1 MADMEQQI
9 FDDGAGPGAAPAPDS
24 SPPPSPPPQPSVFPQ
39 TSPSQDSQAISDAI
53 ASVRGPVPNYGTQPA
68 PPPQRPTPPPNPDD
82 QPVTGGVLRQ
92 LLEERQT
99 RQRLEAQL
107 RDHQARE
114 QERARQQSAPKTED
128 LIFSDPEAFKKQMQ
142 DEYRKEIANVR
153 IETDMEMASMRH
165 GPLFQAAWNHFLA
178 SCQNGADPV
187 SYFRVINARSPGE
200 EVVRWF
206 NERRIMHE
214 TGGDINAYRN
224 RVAQQLL
231 QDPNF
236 LAYMQQQQQ
245 NGGGVPPA
253 HQLPQQGQQQPRGQD
268 GRFVP
273 QPQQPQPRQEVRL
286 PSSLS
291 RMNGASRGAAFNEP
305 EDGSEEAIFDAGRP
319 QAKH

>member
-24 SPPPSPPPQPSVFPQ
+24 SPPPSAPPQPSVFPQ
-39 TSPSQDSQAISDAI
+39 TPQDSQAISDAI
-53 ASVRGPVPNYGTQPA
+53 SAVRGPVPNYGTQPQA
-68 PPPQRPTPPPNPDD
+68 PATPRPASPPNPDD

-114 QERARQQSAPKTED
+114 QERARQQTAPKTED
-128 LIFSDPEAFKKQMQ
+128 LLFNDPEAFKRQMQ
-142 DEYRKEIANVR
+142 DEYRKELANLRV
-153 IETDMEMASMRH
+153 ETDMEMASMRH

-236 LAYMQQQQQ
+236 LAYMQQQQA
-245 NGGGVPPA
+245 NGGPMP
-253 HQLPQQGQQQPRGQD
+253 PQQPQPGQTQPRGED
-268 GRFVP
+268 GRFR
-273 QPQQPQPRQEVRL
+273 PQQPQPRQEVRL
-286 PSSLS
+286 PTSLS
-291 RMNGASRGAAFNEP
+291 RMNGASRGAAFTEP

>member
-1 MADMEQQI
+1 MMADMEQQI
-9 FDDGAGPGAAPAPDS
+9 FDDGATADAPPPSPDRG
-24 SPPPSPPPQPSVFPQ
+24 PPSPPPQPSVFPQ
-39 TSPSQDSQAISDAI
+39 PTQDSQAISDAI
-53 ASVRGPVPNYGTQPA
+53 SAVRGPVPNYGTQPQA
-68 PPPQRPTPPPNPDD
+68 PPPRPPPPPNPDD

-107 RDHQARE
+107 RDHQTRE
-114 QERARQQSAPKTED
+114 QERARQQAQPKAGD
-128 LIFSDPEAFKKQMQ
+128 LLFEDPEAFKKQMQ

-153 IETDMEMASMRH
+153 VETDMEMASMRH
-165 GPLFQAAWNHFLA
+165 GPLFHAAWNHFLA
-178 SCQNGADPV
+178 SCKEGADPV

-206 NERRIMHE
+206 NERRVMHE
-214 TGGDINAYRN
+214 TQGDINGYRH

-236 LAYMQQQQQ
+236 LAHAAQLLQNGGVPPPQQQQQ
-245 NGGGVPPA
+245 P
-253 HQLPQQGQQQPRGQD
+253 GQAQPRGQD